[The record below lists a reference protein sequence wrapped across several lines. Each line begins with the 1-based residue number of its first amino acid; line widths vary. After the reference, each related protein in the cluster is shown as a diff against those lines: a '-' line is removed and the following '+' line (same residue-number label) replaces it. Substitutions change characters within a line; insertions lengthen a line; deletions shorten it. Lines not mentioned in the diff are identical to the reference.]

1 MELLFKCFVIKT
13 LELFEQKITSE
24 IYRNLLVA
32 LLNSVEEEEG
42 VEVTIEASKI
52 QLSTY

>member
-32 LLNSVEEEEG
+32 LLNSVEEER

>member
-24 IYRNLLVA
+24 IYRNLLVT
-32 LLNSVEEEEG
+32 LLNSVEEEG